1 MKFSFRVLLELLI
14 HAPAT
19 DRQAPVEEHTLPSES
34 MLSQPE
40 PDPILAE
47 ELVALVRHEPKA
59 LA

>member
-1 MKFSFRVLLELLI
+1 VKFSLRFLLDGFDQS
-14 HAPAT
+14 PAVE
-19 DRQAPVEEHTLPSES
+19 RQAPVEEHTLPSES

-47 ELVALVRHEPKA
+47 ELVALVRLLPKA